1 MDLIK
6 WRSIWEASES
16 ILSTLPSLCRWHLGV
31 AVQGQNWSVKLG
43 VKNLSRNH
51 GGIVLPDLL
60 HGLLSLLCFYTTE
73 APMPSS
79 GTSHCGLS
87 PLTSMINQGN
97 KNTPQVSLM
106 EAILNWGFLL
116 PGYSSW
122 QKLTSACMLVSEEH
136 VPLTICSFHRPG
148 EHLRACPIDDRELP
162 YQIAH
167 LKSFL
172 MSEFTL
178 AI

>member
-1 MDLIK
+1 M
-6 WRSIWEASES
+6 
-16 ILSTLPSLCRWHLGV
+16 

-43 VKNLSRNH
+43 VKNLSGNR
-51 GGIVLPDLL
+51 GGIVLPGLL
-60 HGLLSLLCFYTTE
+60 HGLLSLLCFYTTQ
-73 APMPSS
+73 APVPSS
-79 GTSHCGLS
+79 GTPHCGLS

-97 KNTPQVSLM
+97 KNTPQDSLM

-136 VPLTICSFHRPG
+136 VPLIICSSHRPG
-148 EHLRACPIDDRELP
+148 EHLRTCPIDYRELP

-178 AI
+178 AM